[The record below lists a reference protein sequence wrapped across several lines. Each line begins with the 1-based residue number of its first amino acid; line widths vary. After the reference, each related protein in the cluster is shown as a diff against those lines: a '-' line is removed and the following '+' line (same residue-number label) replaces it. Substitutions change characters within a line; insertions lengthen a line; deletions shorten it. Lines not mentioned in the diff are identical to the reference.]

1 MTKRGFTLIELMIVV
16 AMIAI
21 LAATAVPVYHKYI
34 QDAAQSEA
42 STTLATIAAK
52 EVAYR
57 NAWHVFIDTGTM
69 PNELN
74 PVGTRTP
81 QATTMGSNWTRLGF
95 SDANVANGGMFGG
108 PMYYKYNV
116 DATDIGFSACGCRNT
131 DDGQECGSVTFAN
144 TRTVVFGSACL
155 DPAPAP
161 KKS

>member
-42 STTLATIAAK
+42 STTLATIAAR

-57 NAWHVFIDTGTM
+57 NAWGIFLGTGTM
-69 PNELN
+69 PALD

-95 SDANVANGGMFGG
+95 SDNDVDEGGMFGG

-116 DATDIGFSACGCRNT
+116 TENGTGFSACGCRNV

-144 TRTVVFGSACL
+144 TRTVVFNPDCL
-155 DPAPAP
+155 NPAP
-161 KKS
+161 